1 MARLYRDYGYVVFR
15 RCVVYLGEP
24 SAAQDALQEVFVRAL
39 RAAAEFRGD
48 ADPRTWLCRIADP
61 RAWLCR
67 IADHVCVDVLRRRQ
81 LNPVLSSS
89 SREEYEVAIEAA
101 VSDDDREPLLTVRRL
116 LAGLDPD
123 SLRLAVLY
131 YVDELTQ
138 EELAQELGVS
148 RRTIGKRLQHLLD
161 HARSLMREE
170 SAS

>member
-1 MARLYRDYGYVVFR
+1 MTEDEVARLYRDYGYVVFR

-48 ADPRTWLCRIADP
+48 ADPRTWLCRIADH
-61 RAWLCR
+61 L
-67 IADHVCVDVLRRRQ
+67 CVDVLRRRQ
-81 LNPVLSSS
+81 RNPVQSSS
-89 SREEYEVAIEAA
+89 TREEYEVAIEAA
-101 VSDDDREPLLTVRRL
+101 VSDDDRESLLTVRRL

-161 HARSLMREE
+161 HARSLIREE
-170 SAS
+170 NAS